1 MTELIKKPPKVL
13 PLKFLFS
20 HPAHFIA
27 GGFGSGY
34 SPWAP
39 GTTGT
44 AFGWASYLLLAQYLT
59 KPLEMGLFLLL
70 SFAIGIWAC
79 QKTGDDLGVV
89 DHGSIVID
97 EIVPFWLVLWA
108 TQLLTSNNWMW
119 QLAAFLL
126 FRVFDVLKPQ
136 PAKYFDTQ
144 VKNGF
149 GVMCDDLMAALYS
162 VAAVFF
168 ITRLLH

>member
-1 MTELIKKPPKVL
+1 MIKKPPKVL

-44 AFGWASYLLLAQYLT
+44 LFAWGSYLLLAQYLPI
-59 KPLEMGLFLLL
+59 PLHMGLFLLAA
-70 SFAIGIWAC
+70 FGVGVWAC
-79 QKTGDDLGVV
+79 AKTGRDLGSV

-97 EIVPFWLVLWA
+97 EIVPFWGVLWF
-108 TQLLTSNNWMW
+108 TSLTTSNGWLW
-119 QLAAFLL
+119 QLTAFVL
-126 FRVFDVLKPQ
+126 FRIFDVLKPQ
-136 PAKYFDTQ
+136 PARYFDTQ

-162 VAAVFF
+162 VAAIFF

>member
-1 MTELIKKPPKVL
+1 MLIKKPPKVP
-13 PLKFLFS
+13 PLKFLFG

-44 AFGWASYLLLAQYLT
+44 LFGWISFVLLAQILT
-59 KPLEMGLFLLL
+59 TPITMGLFLLA

-79 QKTGDDLGVV
+79 DKTGRDLGVV

-97 EIVPFWLVLWA
+97 EIVPFWGVLWA
-108 TQLLTSNNWMW
+108 TSLITSNNIFW
-119 QLAAFLL
+119 QLTAFVA
-126 FRVFDVLKPQ
+126 FRVFDILKPQ
-136 PAKYFDTQ
+136 PARYFDQ
-144 VKNGF
+144 HVKNGF
-149 GVMCDDLMAALYS
+149 GVMCDDFIAALYS
-162 VAAVFF
+162 VFAIFF
-168 ITRLLH
+168 MTRLLH

>member
-1 MTELIKKPPKVL
+1 MIKKPPKVL

-34 SPWAP
+34 SPVAP

-44 AFGWASYLLLAQYLT
+44 LFGWASYLVLAQWLT
-59 KPLEMGLFLLL
+59 TPALMGAFLLL
-70 SFAIGIWAC
+70 SFAIGVWAC
-79 QKTGDDLGVV
+79 QVTGRNLGAV

-108 TQLLTSNNWMW
+108 TQLLTPNTWPW
-119 QLAAFLL
+119 QLAAFIL
-126 FRVFDVLKPQ
+126 FRIFDVLKPQ
-136 PAKYFDTQ
+136 PARYFDVQ

-149 GVMCDDLMAALYS
+149 GVMCDDLIAALYS
-162 VAAVFF
+162 IAAIFF

>member
-1 MTELIKKPPKVL
+1 MIKKPPKVL
-13 PLKFLFS
+13 PLKFLLS

-44 AFGWASYLLLAQYLT
+44 LFGWASYLLLAPQFHT
-59 KPLEMGLFLLL
+59 PLQMGLFLLL
-70 SFAIGIWAC
+70 SFAIGVWAC
-79 QKTGDDLGVV
+79 HKTGRDLGAV

-108 TQLLTSNNWMW
+108 TQLLTPNTWLW
-119 QLAAFLL
+119 QLAAFVL
-126 FRVFDVLKPQ
+126 FRAFDVLKPQ
-136 PAKYFDTQ
+136 PARYFDTQ

-149 GVMCDDLMAALYS
+149 GVMCDDLMAAFYS
-162 VAAVFF
+162 IAAIFF

>member
-1 MTELIKKPPKVL
+1 MIKKPPKVL

-44 AFGWASYLLLAQYLT
+44 LFGWVSYLLLAQWLT
-59 KPLEMGLFLLL
+59 TPAAMCLFLLL
-70 SFAIGIWAC
+70 SFAIGVWAC
-79 QKTGDDLGVV
+79 HETGRHLGAV

-97 EIVPFWLVLWA
+97 EIVPFWLVLWV
-108 TQLLTSNNWMW
+108 TQLLTDNDWPW

-136 PAKYFDTQ
+136 PARYFDVQ

-149 GVMCDDLMAALYS
+149 GVMCDDLIAALYS
-162 VAAVFF
+162 IAAIFF
-168 ITRLLH
+168 SIRLLH

>member
-1 MTELIKKPPKVL
+1 MIKQPPKVL
-13 PLKFLFS
+13 PLSFLFS

-34 SPWAP
+34 SRWAP

-44 AFGWASYLLLAQYLT
+44 LFGWVSYLALAHYVAD
-59 KPLEMGLFLLL
+59 PLQMGLFLLA
-70 SFAIGIWAC
+70 SFGIGVWAC

-108 TQLLTSNNWMW
+108 TQWLTDSNWLW
-119 QLAAFLL
+119 QLTAFFL

-136 PAKYFDTQ
+136 PARYFDVQ

-149 GVMCDDLMAALYS
+149 GVMCDDLIAALYGI
-162 VAAVFF
+162 AAIFF

>member
-1 MTELIKKPPKVL
+1 MAELIKKPPKVL
-13 PLKFLFS
+13 PLNFLFS

-44 AFGWASYLLLAQYLT
+44 LFGWLSYLALITQFHT
-59 KPLEMGLFLLL
+59 PLQFGLFLLL
-70 SFAIGIWAC
+70 SFAVGVWAC
-79 QKTGDDLGVV
+79 HKTGQDLGAV

-108 TQLLTSNNWMW
+108 TQLFTSNSWMW
-119 QLAAFLL
+119 QLAAFFL
-126 FRVFDVLKPQ
+126 FRAFDVLKPQ

-162 VAAVFF
+162 VAAIYFL
-168 ITRLLH
+168 TRLLH

>member
-1 MTELIKKPPKVL
+1 MIKKPPKVL
-13 PLKFLFS
+13 PLKFLFG

-44 AFGWASYLLLAQYLT
+44 LFGWASFLLLARWLST
-59 KPLEMGLFLLL
+59 PLAMGLFLLA
-70 SFAIGIWAC
+70 SFVVGVWAC
-79 QKTGDDLGVV
+79 DRAGRNLGVV

-97 EIVPFWLVLWA
+97 EIVPFWGVLWA
-108 TQLLTSNNWMW
+108 TSLITSNSFWW

-136 PAKYFDTQ
+136 PARYFDVQ

-149 GVMCDDLMAALYS
+149 GVMCDDLIAALYS